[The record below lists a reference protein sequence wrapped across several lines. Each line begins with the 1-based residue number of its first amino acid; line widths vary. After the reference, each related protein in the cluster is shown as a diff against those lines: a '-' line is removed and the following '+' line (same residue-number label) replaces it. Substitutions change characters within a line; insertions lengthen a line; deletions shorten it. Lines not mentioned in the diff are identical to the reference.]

1 MKLPGVLVITTA
13 LAAALAASGP
23 EVAVAGGGAHNGGIY
38 PWYRY
43 GYSVPYPYGLAPSAT
58 VHVVT
63 GRSVATAP
71 VPVLP
76 YHLYCAYGYD
86 YPFGCPYWPYWYW

>member
-23 EVAVAGGGAHNGGIY
+23 EVAVAGGAHNGGIY

-71 VPVLP
+71 VLP